1 LRAPWSA
8 SMNAEWGSDQPEKER
23 ASPPES
29 APVAELT
36 VFAIQEELTVR
47 MVEAEKEA
55 VEFERS

>member
-1 LRAPWSA
+1 
-8 SMNAEWGSDQPEKER
+8 MNAEWGSDQPEKER

-36 VFAIQEELTVR
+36 VFANQEELTVR